1 VASCCCEEF
10 SDIQPGEDNS
20 LVWCPDERVVFSRRS
35 SRAAKGPEMTKSNS
49 HIRSLLSDRAR
60 TSLSTYL
67 TSKSIRVART
77 SQFVFLCG
85 KSLDEPGCA
94 RKTLL
99 DYGRRHITW
108 CKFFLAEDAIAA
120 LQESGATPDLLTIEG
135 YLADYADSILIILE
149 SDGAKAELG
158 AFAHRDDLSRKTL
171 VINDE
176 RFRDSPSFIREG
188 PIRKLDKES
197 KLGETIYTSFASI
210 SRVHDLVAER
220 LRLVQPKQRSLL
232 RFDDYKS
239 LRENVR
245 LKDRTLLIADLVGLL
260 SPIAYRE
267 LIDILEMALGDG
279 EYDFLQVDRSML
291 RSLGFL
297 REDIEIGTEKM
308 LVTTP
313 LTSPF
318 CEYDRGDL
326 FEIRSQI
333 LLSYRKRD
341 RQRFDLLRERAGE
354 K

>member
-1 VASCCCEEF
+1 
-10 SDIQPGEDNS
+10 
-20 LVWCPDERVVFSRRS
+20 
-35 SRAAKGPEMTKSNS
+35 MTKLES
-49 HIRSLLSDRAR
+49 HIRSLLSDRALA
-60 TSLSTYL
+60 SVLTYL
-67 TSKSIRVART
+67 TSGRIRTART

-108 CKFFLAEDAIAA
+108 CKFFLAEDAIDA
-120 LQESGATPDLLTIEG
+120 LRESGTTPDLLTIEG

-158 AFAHRDDLSRKTL
+158 AFAHRNDLSRKTL

-176 RFRDSPSFIREG
+176 RFRSSPSFIREG
-188 PIRKLDKES
+188 PIRKLDEES
-197 KLGETIYTSFASI
+197 KLGETIYTDFASI

-220 LRLVQPKQRSLL
+220 LKMVQPKQRAPV
-232 RFDDYKS
+232 RFSDYES
-239 LRENVR
+239 LRKVR

-260 SPIAYRE
+260 SPIAYSE
-267 LIDILEMALGDG
+267 LVAILEMALGEG
-279 EYDFLQVDRSML
+279 EYDFLRVDRSML

-297 REDIEIGTEKM
+297 REDLALGGEKM

-318 CEYDRGDL
+318 CDYDGGDL
-326 FEIRSQI
+326 FEIRSQV

-341 RQRFDLLRERAGE
+341 RSRFDLLRERAGE
-354 K
+354 T